1 MEALLEVQH
10 LSVEFSEEGRKKTA
24 VKDITFVVNEGEIL
38 GVVGESGSG
47 KSMTALTVMGIQPED
62 AELSGRIMF
71 RGQEISGLSDE
82 ERNRIRGNGMGMV
95 FQEPMT
101 SLNPVL
107 KVGPQVAESLK
118 LHTDLTAKEIRELSL
133 EALRSVGLP
142 DAEEIYDKYP
152 HELSG
157 GMRQRAMLAM
167 AIVHTPSLLIADEP
181 TTALDV
187 LVQAQI
193 LELIR
198 RLHKERH
205 CSVLFISHNL
215 NVIRQVC
222 DRVLVMKDGKILEEG
237 TVRKVF
243 ETPEHAYTKKLVGAA
258 VERTGDF
265 RTGRTVLSVRNLNV
279 RYKERKLLPRE
290 KKEQQV
296 LSGVSF
302 DVQEGEIFGIVGES
316 GCGKSTL
323 ARTIT
328 GLHRDYTGE
337 IIMDG
342 EIGPQMVFQ
351 DPFGSLNPARKI
363 GWILEEPLRV
373 RGIRDKKE
381 RRRMA
386 AEMLRNIGLDE
397 SFADRYPNELS
408 GGQRQR
414 ISIGVALS
422 MNSRLLIADE
432 PVSALDITIQAQIL
446 ELLLK
451 INREKKT
458 AILFITHDLSLVR
471 RLCHRAAVLYE
482 GRILEIGGGRELCE
496 HPREEYTKQLLTAA
510 MEVQSREMENEIMK

>member
-1 MEALLEVQH
+1 MEALLEVKQ
-10 LSVEFSEEGRKKTA
+10 LSVTFAEDGGEKKA
-24 VKDITFVVNEGEIL
+24 VDDISFVVKKGEIL

-47 KSMTALTVMGIQPED
+47 KSMTALTVMGIQSED
-62 AELSGRIMF
+62 ARVSGQIF
-71 RGQEISGLSDE
+71 FEGKEISGLSE
-82 ERNRIRGNGMGMV
+82 EKRNQIRGKGMGMV

-107 KVGPQVAESLK
+107 KVGMQVAEGLK
-118 LHTDLTAKEIRELSL
+118 LHGNLSAGEIRERTL
-133 EALRSVGLP
+133 EAFRSVGLS
-142 DAEEIYDKYP
+142 DAEQIYDKYP

-167 AIVHTPSLLIADEP
+167 AMIHRPSLLIADEP

-198 RLHKERH
+198 TLHRERQL
-205 CSVLFISHNL
+205 SVLFISHNL

-222 DRVLVMKDGKILEEG
+222 DRVLVMHGGQILEEG
-237 TVRKVF
+237 TVKKVF

-265 RTGRTVLSVRNLNV
+265 RTDQTVLSVRNLSV
-279 RYKERKLLPRE
+279 HYQERRLFPGKSQ
-290 KKEQQV
+290 KKKQV
-296 LSGVSF
+296 LSDISF

-328 GLHRDYTGE
+328 GLHKDYEGE
-337 IIMDG
+337 IIRDG
-342 EIGPQMVFQ
+342 GIGPQMVFQ

-363 GWILEEPLRV
+363 GWIMEEPLKL
-373 RGIRDKKE
+373 RGIRSRAERKKLVE
-381 RRRMA
+381 
-386 AEMLRNIGLDE
+386 EMLEDIGLDE
-397 SFADRYPNELS
+397 SFARRYPHELS

-414 ISIGVALS
+414 ISIGLALS
-422 MNSRLLIADE
+422 MNAKLLIADE

-471 RLCHRAAVLYE
+471 RICHRAAVLYE
-482 GRILEIGGGRELCE
+482 GRILEIGDGREICD
-496 HPREEYTKQLLTAA
+496 HPKAEYTRQLLAA
-510 MEVQSREMENEIMK
+510 ALEVQTKELQ

>member
-1 MEALLEVQH
+1 MDALLKVEN
-10 LSVEFSEEGRKKTA
+10 LSVAFEADGRGKTA
-24 VKDITFVVNEGEIL
+24 VDHISFEVRPGEIL

-62 AELSGRIMF
+62 ALVSGQIHFQGREL
-71 RGQEISGLSDE
+71 LSLSEE
-82 ERNRIRGNGMGMV
+82 ERNGIRGNGMGMV

-101 SLNPVL
+101 SLNPVM
-107 KVGPQVAESLK
+107 KVGPQVAECLR
-118 LHTDLTAKEIRELSL
+118 LHTELSAGEIRERTLD
-133 EALRSVGLP
+133 ALRSVGLT
-142 DAEEIYDKYP
+142 DAERLYDKYP

-167 AIVHTPSLLIADEP
+167 AMIHTPSLLIADEP

-198 RLHKERH
+198 TIHKETGL
-205 CSVLFISHNL
+205 SVLFISHNL

-222 DRVLVMKDGKILEEG
+222 DRVLVMNGGRILEEG
-237 TVRKVF
+237 PVRQIF
-243 ETPEHAYTKKLVGAA
+243 EAPRHEYTKRLVGAV
-258 VERTGDF
+258 VERQGDF
-265 RTGRTVLSVRNLNV
+265 RTEQTVLSVKNLSV
-279 RYKERKLLPRE
+279 FYKERKLFPGRRGE
-290 KKEQQV
+290 RQQV
-296 LSGVSF
+296 LSDISF
-302 DVQEGEIFGIVGES
+302 EVREGEIFGIVGES

-328 GLHRDYTGE
+328 GLHREYGGTVVT
-337 IIMDG
+337 DG
-342 EIGPQMVFQ
+342 GIRPQMVFQ

-363 GWILEEPLRV
+363 GWIMEEPLKV
-373 RGIRDKKE
+373 RGIRDKGE
-381 RRRMA
+381 RRRLA
-386 AEMLRNIGLDE
+386 AEMLRDIGLDE
-397 SFADRYPNELS
+397 SFAERYPRELS

-414 ISIGVALS
+414 ISIGLALS

-451 INREKKT
+451 INREKKV

-471 RLCHRAAVLYE
+471 RLCHRAAVLYQ
-482 GRILEIGGGRELCE
+482 GKILEIGDGRDICGN
-496 HPREEYTKQLLTAA
+496 PQAEYTRQLLAAA
-510 MEVQSREMENEIMK
+510 MEVAQEDT

>member
-10 LSVEFSEEGRKKTA
+10 LSVGFEEKNGEKTA
-24 VKDITFVVNEGEIL
+24 VDDISFVVNKGEIL

-47 KSMTALTVMGIQPED
+47 KSMTALTVMGIQPEE
-62 AELSGRIMF
+62 ARISGEIFF
-71 RGQEISGLSDE
+71 RGEEISGLSEE

-107 KVGPQVAESLK
+107 KVGPQVEESLK
-118 LHTDLTAKEIRELSL
+118 IHTDLSAREIRERSL

-142 DAEEIYDKYP
+142 DAEEIYEKYP

-157 GMRQRAMLAM
+157 GMRQRVMLAM

-198 RLHKERH
+198 SLHKERNL
-205 CSVLFISHNL
+205 SVLFISHNL

-222 DRVLVMKDGKILEEG
+222 DRVLVMNGGRILEEG
-237 TVRKVF
+237 SVKKVF
-243 ETPEHAYTKKLVGAA
+243 EAPEHAYTKKLIGSA
-258 VERTGDF
+258 VERKDDS
-265 RTGRTVLSVRNLNV
+265 RTEKTVLSVRDLSV
-279 RYKERKLLPRE
+279 SYRERRLLPG
-290 KKEQQV
+290 KKRQNQV
-296 LSGVSF
+296 LSGISF
-302 DVQEGEIFGIVGES
+302 DVHEGEIFGIVGES

-328 GLHRDYTGE
+328 GLHKEYTGE
-337 IIMDG
+337 IVMDG
-342 EIGPQMVFQ
+342 ETGPQMVFQ

-363 GWILEEPLRV
+363 GWIMEEPLRV
-373 RGIRDKKE
+373 RGIRDPGE
-381 RRRMA
+381 RRRMV
-386 AEMLRNIGLDE
+386 AEMLKDVGLDE
-397 SFADRYPNELS
+397 SYAGRYPDELS

-414 ISIGVALS
+414 ISIGLALS

-451 INREKKT
+451 INREKKV

-482 GRILEIGGGRELCE
+482 GKILELGSGKEICD
-496 HPREEYTKQLLTAA
+496 HPRAEYTKQLLEAA
-510 MEVQSREMENEIMK
+510 LV

>member
-1 MEALLEVQH
+1 MGALLEVQH
-10 LSVEFSEEGRKKTA
+10 LTVEFAEEGREKRA
-24 VKDITFVVNEGEIL
+24 VNDVSFAVNQGEIL

-62 AELSGRIMF
+62 ARVLGKILFQGR
-71 RGQEISGLSDE
+71 EISSLSE
-82 ERNRIRGNGMGMV
+82 EEKNKIRGNGMGMV

-101 SLNPVL
+101 SLNPVA
-107 KVGPQVAESLK
+107 KVGPQVAESLRI
-118 LHTDLTAKEIRELSL
+118 HTNLSAKEIRERTL
-133 EALRSVGLP
+133 EALSSVGLT
-142 DAEEIYDKYP
+142 DAEAIYDKYP

-167 AIVHTPSLLIADEP
+167 AVVHTPALLIADEP

-198 RLHKERH
+198 RLHRERNL
-205 CSVLFISHNL
+205 SVLFISHNL

-222 DRVLVMKDGKILEEG
+222 DRVLVMNNGRILEEG
-237 TVRKVF
+237 TVKKVF
-243 ETPEHAYTKKLVGAA
+243 ETPEHDYTKKLVGAA
-258 VERTGDF
+258 VERKGDF
-265 RTGRTVLSVRNLNV
+265 RTEKTVLSVRDLSV
-279 RYKERKLLPRE
+279 YYRERKLLPG
-290 KKEQQV
+290 KKKQQQV

-302 DVQEGEIFGIVGES
+302 DVHEGEIFGIVGES

-328 GLHRDYTGE
+328 GLHKDYTGMITME
-337 IIMDG
+337 G

-363 GWILEEPLRV
+363 GWIMEEPLRV
-373 RGIRDKKE
+373 RGVHDKKQRE
-381 RRRMA
+381 RMV
-386 AEMLRNIGLDE
+386 AEMLKDVGLDE
-397 SFADRYPNELS
+397 SFAERHPNELS

-414 ISIGVALS
+414 ISIGLALS
-422 MNSRLLIADE
+422 MNAKLLIADE

-482 GRILEIGGGRELCE
+482 GKILEIGDGRTLCD
-496 HPREEYTKQLLTAA
+496 HPQEEYTKQLLAA
-510 MEVQSREMENEIMK
+510 ALEVAR

>member
-1 MEALLEVQH
+1 MEALLEVRH
-10 LSVEFSEEGRKKTA
+10 LSVRFAVDGQEKTA
-24 VKDITFVVNEGEIL
+24 VDDISFVVNKGEIL

-62 AELSGRIMF
+62 AKVSGQILFQGR
-71 RGQEISGLSDE
+71 EISGLSED
-82 ERNRIRGNGMGMV
+82 ERNQIRGKSMGMV

-107 KVGPQVAESLK
+107 KVGPQVAECLK
-118 LHTDLTAKEIRELSL
+118 LHTELSAGEIRERTLD
-133 EALRSVGLP
+133 ALRSVGLP
-142 DAEEIYDKYP
+142 DVERLYDKYP

-157 GMRQRAMLAM
+157 GMRQRVMLAM
-167 AIVHTPSLLIADEP
+167 AMVHTPSLLIADEP

-198 RLHKERH
+198 SLHKEKQL
-205 CSVLFISHNL
+205 SVLFISHNL

-222 DRVLVMKDGKILEEG
+222 DRVLVMNGGKILEEG
-237 TVRKVF
+237 TVKKVF
-243 ETPEHAYTKKLVGAA
+243 EAPEHAYTRKLVGSA
-258 VERTGDF
+258 VERSGDY
-265 RTGRTVLSVRNLNV
+265 RTEKTVLSVRNLSV
-279 RYKERKLLPRE
+279 HYKERKLFSGKGRR
-290 KKEQQV
+290 QQV

-302 DVQEGEIFGIVGES
+302 DVREGEIFGIVGES

-328 GLHRDYTGE
+328 GLHRDYEGE
-337 IIMDG
+337 IVKNG
-342 EIGPQMVFQ
+342 ETSPQMVFQ
-351 DPFGSLNPARKI
+351 DPFGSLNPAKKI
-363 GWILEEPLRV
+363 GWIMEEPLKI
-373 RGIRDKKE
+373 RGIRDKGQRKQ
-381 RRRMA
+381 MA
-386 AEMLRNIGLDE
+386 AEMLNDIGLDA
-397 SFADRYPNELS
+397 SFADRYPHELS

-414 ISIGVALS
+414 ISIGLALS

-451 INREKKT
+451 MNREKKV

-471 RLCHRAAVLYE
+471 RICHRAAVLYQ
-482 GRILEIGGGRELCE
+482 GKILEIGDGREICG
-496 HPREEYTKQLLTAA
+496 HPKAEYTKQLLAA
-510 MEVQSREMENEIMK
+510 ALEVQTEA

>member
-1 MEALLEVQH
+1 MGALLEVQH
-10 LSVEFSEEGRKKTA
+10 LSVEFAEEGREKTA
-24 VKDITFVVNEGEIL
+24 VDDISFVVNQGEIL

-62 AELSGRIMF
+62 AVVSGRILF
-71 RGQEISGLSDE
+71 RGREISGLSED
-82 ERNRIRGNGMGMV
+82 ERNKIRGNGMGMV

-101 SLNPVL
+101 SLNPVV

-118 LHTDLTAKEIRELSL
+118 IHTDLPAKEIRERTLD
-133 EALRSVGLP
+133 ALRSVGLP
-142 DAEEIYDKYP
+142 DVEKIYDKYP

-198 RLHKERH
+198 RLHKERQL
-205 CSVLFISHNL
+205 SVLFISHNL

-222 DRVLVMKDGKILEEG
+222 DRVLVMNGGRILEEG
-237 TVRKVF
+237 TVQKVF

-258 VERTGDF
+258 VERNGDF
-265 RTGRTVLSVRNLNV
+265 RTGKTVLSVRNLNV
-279 RYKERKLLPRE
+279 HYKERKLLPG
-290 KKEQQV
+290 KKKQQQV
-296 LSGVSF
+296 ISGVSF

-328 GLHRDYTGE
+328 GLHKDYTGTITME
-337 IIMDG
+337 G
-342 EIGPQMVFQ
+342 ENRPQMVFQ
-351 DPFGSLNPARKI
+351 DPFGSLNPAKKI

-386 AEMLRNIGLDE
+386 AEMLRDIGLDE
-397 SFADRYPNELS
+397 TFADRYPNELS

-414 ISIGVALS
+414 ISIGLALS
-422 MNSRLLIADE
+422 MNAKLLIADE

-451 INREKKT
+451 INREKKM

-482 GRILEIGGGRELCE
+482 GRILEIGDGRELCE
-496 HPREEYTKQLLTAA
+496 YPREEYTRQLLAA
-510 MEVQSREMENEIMK
+510 ALEVETKMQ

>member
-1 MEALLEVQH
+1 MGALLEVQH
-10 LSVEFSEEGRKKTA
+10 LSVEFAEEGREKTA
-24 VKDITFVVNEGEIL
+24 VDDISFVVNQGEIL

-62 AELSGRIMF
+62 AVVSGRILF
-71 RGQEISGLSDE
+71 RGREISGLSED
-82 ERNRIRGNGMGMV
+82 ERNKIRGNGMGMV

-101 SLNPVL
+101 SLNPVV

-118 LHTDLTAKEIRELSL
+118 IHTDLPAKEIRERTLD
-133 EALRSVGLP
+133 ALRSVGLP
-142 DAEEIYDKYP
+142 DVEKIYDKYP

-198 RLHKERH
+198 RLHKERQL
-205 CSVLFISHNL
+205 SVLFISHNL

-222 DRVLVMKDGKILEEG
+222 DRVLVMNGGRILEEG
-237 TVRKVF
+237 TVQKVF

-258 VERTGDF
+258 VERNGDF
-265 RTGRTVLSVRNLNV
+265 RTGKTVLSVRNLNV
-279 RYKERKLLPRE
+279 HYKERKLLPG
-290 KKEQQV
+290 KKKQQQV
-296 LSGVSF
+296 ISGVSF

-328 GLHRDYTGE
+328 GLHKDYTGTITME
-337 IIMDG
+337 G
-342 EIGPQMVFQ
+342 ENRPQMVFQ
-351 DPFGSLNPARKI
+351 DPFGSLNPAKKI

-386 AEMLRNIGLDE
+386 AEMLRDIGLDE
-397 SFADRYPNELS
+397 TFADRYPNELS

-414 ISIGVALS
+414 ISIGLALS
-422 MNSRLLIADE
+422 MNAKLLIADE

-482 GRILEIGGGRELCE
+482 GRILEIGDGRELCE
-496 HPREEYTKQLLTAA
+496 HPREEYTRQLLAA
-510 MEVQSREMENEIMK
+510 ALEVETKMQ

>member
-1 MEALLEVQH
+1 MGALLEVQH
-10 LSVEFSEEGRKKTA
+10 LSVKFTEGSREKTA
-24 VKDITFVVNEGEIL
+24 VNNISFVVNQGEIL

-47 KSMTALTVMGIQPED
+47 KSMTALTVMGIQPEG
-62 AELSGRIMF
+62 AEASGRILF
-71 RGQEISGLSDE
+71 QGREILCLPE
-82 ERNRIRGNGMGMV
+82 EEKNKIRGNGMGMV

-101 SLNPVL
+101 SLNPVV

-118 LHTDLTAKEIRELSL
+118 LHTDLSAKEITERTL
-133 EALRSVGLP
+133 EALRSVGLS
-142 DAEEIYDKYP
+142 DAEEIYHKYP

-198 RLHKERH
+198 RLHKERKL
-205 CSVLFISHNL
+205 SVLFISHNL

-222 DRVLVMKDGKILEEG
+222 DRVLVMHGGKILEEG
-237 TVRKVF
+237 SVKKVF
-243 ETPEHAYTKKLVGAA
+243 ETPEHEYTKRLVGAVA
-258 VERTGDF
+258 ERNGDY
-265 RTGRTVLSVRNLNV
+265 RTEKTVLSVKDLNV
-279 RYKERKLLPRE
+279 YYKERKLMPGKR
-290 KKEQQV
+290 KRHHV
-296 LSGVSF
+296 LTDVSF
-302 DVQEGEIFGIVGES
+302 DVREGEIFGIVGES

-328 GLHRDYTGE
+328 GLHKEYTGKIDTE
-337 IIMDG
+337 G

-363 GWILEEPLRV
+363 GWIMEEPLRL
-373 RGIRDKKE
+373 RGIRDKEE
-381 RRRMA
+381 RRRMT
-386 AEMLRNIGLDE
+386 AEMLRDIGLDE
-397 SFADRYPNELS
+397 SFAGRYPDELS

-414 ISIGVALS
+414 ISIGLALS
-422 MNSRLLIADE
+422 MNSKLLIADE

-451 INREKKT
+451 INRERKA

-482 GRILEIGGGRELCE
+482 GRILEIGGGRELCD
-496 HPREEYTKQLLTAA
+496 HPKEEYTKHLLEAA
-510 MEVQSREMENEIMK
+510 MVSSVKTQTEAEG

>member
-1 MEALLEVQH
+1 MALLEVRH
-10 LSVEFSEEGRKKTA
+10 LSVAFADERQGKKA
-24 VKDITFVVNEGEIL
+24 VDDISFVINEGEIL

-62 AELSGRIMF
+62 AGVSGQILF
-71 RGQEISGLSDE
+71 QGQEISGMTE
-82 ERNRIRGNGMGMV
+82 AERNQIRGNGMGMV

-101 SLNPVL
+101 SLNPVM
-107 KVGPQVAESLK
+107 KVGPQVGESLTI
-118 LHTDLTAKEIRELSL
+118 HMDLSARAIREQVT
-133 EALRSVGLP
+133 EALRSVGLAN
-142 DAEEIYDKYP
+142 AEEIYDKYP

-167 AIVHTPSLLIADEP
+167 AIIHTPALLIADEP

-198 RLHKERH
+198 RLHQEKKL
-205 CSVLFISHNL
+205 SVLFISHNL

-222 DRVLVMKDGKILEEG
+222 DRVLVMHGGKILEEG
-237 TVRKVF
+237 PVRRIF
-243 ETPEHAYTKKLVGAA
+243 ESPQHAYTKKLVGAV
-258 VERTGDF
+258 VERTRDC
-265 RTGRTVLSVRNLNV
+265 RTAETVLSVRDLSV
-279 RYKERKLLPRE
+279 HYKERRLLPGR
-290 KKEQQV
+290 KKRIQQV

-302 DVQEGEIFGIVGES
+302 EVREGEIFGIVGES

-323 ARTIT
+323 ARAIV
-328 GLHRDYTGE
+328 GLHEDCTGE
-337 IIMDG
+337 IRTVG

-351 DPFGSLNPARKI
+351 DPFGSLNPTKKI
-363 GWILEEPLRV
+363 GWILEEPLKL
-373 RGIRDKKE
+373 RGIRDRKM
-381 RRRMA
+381 RRQMVKQ
-386 AEMLRNIGLDE
+386 MLEDIGLDE
-397 SFADRYPNELS
+397 TFAGRYPDELS

-414 ISIGVALS
+414 ISIGLALS

-451 INREKKT
+451 LNREKRI

-471 RLCHRAAVLYE
+471 RICHRAAVLYQ
-482 GRILEIGGGRELCE
+482 GKILEMGDGRQLCE
-496 HPREEYTKQLLTAA
+496 HPKAEYTRQLLAA
-510 MEVQSREMENEIMK
+510 ALEVQTVQMENSD

>member
-1 MEALLEVQH
+1 MGALLEVQH
-10 LSVEFSEEGRKKTA
+10 LSVEFAEEGREKTA
-24 VKDITFVVNEGEIL
+24 VDDISFVVNQGEIL

-62 AELSGRIMF
+62 AVVSGRILF
-71 RGQEISGLSDE
+71 RGREISSLSED
-82 ERNRIRGNGMGMV
+82 ERNKIRGNGMGMV

-101 SLNPVL
+101 SLNPVV

-118 LHTDLTAKEIRELSL
+118 IHTDLPAKEIRERTLD
-133 EALRSVGLP
+133 ALRSVGLP
-142 DAEEIYDKYP
+142 DVEKVYDKYP

-198 RLHKERH
+198 RLHKERQL
-205 CSVLFISHNL
+205 SVLFISHNL

-222 DRVLVMKDGKILEEG
+222 DRVLVMNGGRILEEG
-237 TVRKVF
+237 TVQKVF

-258 VERTGDF
+258 VERNGDF
-265 RTGRTVLSVRNLNV
+265 RTGKTVLSVRNLNV
-279 RYKERKLLPRE
+279 HYKERKLLPG
-290 KKEQQV
+290 KKKQQQV
-296 LSGVSF
+296 ISGVSF

-328 GLHRDYTGE
+328 GLHKDYTGTITME
-337 IIMDG
+337 G
-342 EIGPQMVFQ
+342 ENRPQMVFQ
-351 DPFGSLNPARKI
+351 DPFGSLNPAKKI

-381 RRRMA
+381 RRRMT
-386 AEMLRNIGLDE
+386 AEMLRDIGLDE
-397 SFADRYPNELS
+397 TFADRYPSELS

-414 ISIGVALS
+414 ISIGLALS
-422 MNSRLLIADE
+422 MNAKLLIADE

-482 GRILEIGGGRELCE
+482 GKILEIGDGRELCE
-496 HPREEYTKQLLTAA
+496 HPRKEYTRQLLAA
-510 MEVQSREMENEIMK
+510 ALEVETKMQ

>member
-1 MEALLEVQH
+1 MEALLEVQN
-10 LSVEFSEEGRKKTA
+10 LSVTFAEGGHQKTA
-24 VKDITFVVNEGEIL
+24 VDHISFTVKKGEIL

-62 AELSGRIMF
+62 AKVSGRILF
-71 RGQEISGLSDE
+71 QGKELLSLSEE
-82 ERNRIRGNGMGMV
+82 ERNQIRGNGLGMV

-107 KVGPQVAESLK
+107 KVGMQVAESLK
-118 LHTDLTAKEIRELSL
+118 LHTNLPSDEIRERTL
-133 EALRSVGLP
+133 ETLRRVGLS
-142 DAEEIYDKYP
+142 DAEGIYDKYP

-167 AIVHTPSLLIADEP
+167 AMIHTPSLLIADEP

-198 RLHKERH
+198 TLHQERQI
-205 CSVLFISHNL
+205 SVLFISHDL
-215 NVIRQVC
+215 KVIRQVC
-222 DRVLVMKDGKILEEG
+222 DRVLVMRGGRILEEG
-237 TVRKVF
+237 TVKKVF
-243 ETPEHAYTKKLVGAA
+243 ETPEHAYTKKLVGAS

-265 RTGRTVLSVRNLNV
+265 RTEKTVLSVRNLNV
-279 RYKERKLLPRE
+279 HYKNRALLPGRNQG
-290 KKEQQV
+290 KKQV
-296 LSGVSF
+296 LSDVSF
-302 DVQEGEIFGIVGES
+302 DVREGEIFGIVGES

-328 GLHRDYTGE
+328 GLHKEYEGQIVTG
-337 IIMDG
+337 G
-342 EIGPQMVFQ
+342 ETGPQMVFQ
-351 DPFGSLNPARKI
+351 DPFGSLNPARTI
-363 GWILEEPLRV
+363 GWILEEPLKV
-373 RGIRDKKE
+373 RGIRSRAE
-381 RRRMA
+381 RKQMVT
-386 AEMLRNIGLDE
+386 EMLQDIGLDA
-397 SFADRYPNELS
+397 SFAKRYPRELS

-414 ISIGVALS
+414 ISIGLALS
-422 MNSRLLIADE
+422 MNARLLIADE

-471 RLCHRAAVLYE
+471 RICHRAAVLYE
-482 GRILEIGGGRELCE
+482 GKILEIGDGREICD
-496 HPREEYTKQLLTAA
+496 HPKAEYTRQLLAA
-510 MEVQSREMENEIMK
+510 ALDENRMAEMK

>member
-1 MEALLEVQH
+1 MEALLEVKH
-10 LSVEFSEEGRKKTA
+10 LSVAFEEDGREKKA
-24 VKDITFVVNEGEIL
+24 VDDISFVVNKGEIL

-47 KSMTALTVMGIQPED
+47 KSMTALTVMGIQSEE
-62 AELSGRIMF
+62 AQVTGKIIFQGR
-71 RGQEISGLSDE
+71 EISSLPEE
-82 ERNRIRGNGMGMV
+82 ERNQIRGTGMGMV

-107 KVGPQVAESLK
+107 KVGMQVGESLK
-118 LHTDLTAKEIRELSL
+118 LHANLAPAKIRERTL
-133 EALRSVGLP
+133 EALRSVGLA
-142 DAEEIYDKYP
+142 DAESIYDKYP

-167 AIVHTPSLLIADEP
+167 AMIHKPSLLIADEP

-193 LELIR
+193 LDLIR
-198 RLHKERH
+198 TLHKERQI
-205 CSVLFISHNL
+205 SVLFISHNL

-222 DRVLVMKDGKILEEG
+222 DRVVVMCGGKILEEG
-237 TVRKVF
+237 TVKKVF
-243 ETPEHAYTKKLVGAA
+243 ETPQHTYTKKLVGAA

-265 RTGRTVLSVRNLNV
+265 RTDRTVLSVRDLSV
-279 RYKERKLLPRE
+279 HYKERRLLPGR
-290 KKEQQV
+290 KDSRQQV
-296 LSGVSF
+296 LSHISF
-302 DVQEGEIFGIVGES
+302 DVKEGEIFGIVGES

-328 GLHRDYTGE
+328 GLHKEYTGE
-337 IIMDG
+337 IRMEG

-363 GWILEEPLRV
+363 GWILEEPLKLK
-373 RGIRDKKE
+373 GISSRRE
-381 RRRMA
+381 RKQMVSK
-386 AEMLRNIGLDE
+386 MLQDIGLDE
-397 SFADRYPNELS
+397 SFAERYPRELS

-414 ISIGVALS
+414 ISIGLALS
-422 MNSRLLIADE
+422 RNAKLLIADE

-451 INREKKT
+451 INRERKT

-482 GRILEIGGGRELCE
+482 GKILEIGNGRELCA
-496 HPREEYTKQLLTAA
+496 HPREEYTRQLLEAA
-510 MEVQSREMENEIMK
+510 LAY

>member
-1 MEALLEVQH
+1 MGALLEVQH
-10 LSVEFSEEGRKKTA
+10 LSVEFAEEGREKTA
-24 VKDITFVVNEGEIL
+24 VDDISFVVNQGEIL

-62 AELSGRIMF
+62 AVVSGRILF
-71 RGQEISGLSDE
+71 QGREISGLSED
-82 ERNRIRGNGMGMV
+82 ERNKIRGNGMGMV

-101 SLNPVL
+101 SLNPVV

-118 LHTDLTAKEIRELSL
+118 IHTDLPAKEIRERTLD
-133 EALRSVGLP
+133 ALRSVGLP
-142 DAEEIYDKYP
+142 DVEKIYDKYP

-198 RLHKERH
+198 RLHKERQL
-205 CSVLFISHNL
+205 SVLFISHNL

-222 DRVLVMKDGKILEEG
+222 DRVLVMNGGRILEEG
-237 TVRKVF
+237 TVQKVF

-258 VERTGDF
+258 VERNGDF
-265 RTGRTVLSVRNLNV
+265 RTGKTVLSVRNLNV
-279 RYKERKLLPRE
+279 HYKERKLLPG
-290 KKEQQV
+290 KKKQQQV
-296 LSGVSF
+296 ISGVSF

-328 GLHRDYTGE
+328 GLHKDYTGTITME
-337 IIMDG
+337 G
-342 EIGPQMVFQ
+342 ENRPQMVFQ
-351 DPFGSLNPARKI
+351 DPFGSLNPAKKI

-386 AEMLRNIGLDE
+386 AEMLRDIGLDE
-397 SFADRYPNELS
+397 TFADRYPNELS

-414 ISIGVALS
+414 ISIGLALS
-422 MNSRLLIADE
+422 MNAKLLIADE

-482 GRILEIGGGRELCE
+482 GRILEIGDGRELCE
-496 HPREEYTKQLLTAA
+496 HPREEYTRQLLAA
-510 MEVQSREMENEIMK
+510 ALEVETKMQ